1 MKALPPLLIT
11 ATLDAG
17 KTPYVAL
24 ASTGERAVAHMQGL
38 MAWLREPSVNRV
50 VFAKNCFARI
60 RKEVL
65 EEAASRHGK
74 ELEFV
79 QVGQDPRTLV
89 QGKGFGEGNL
99 ISQALQKSEML
110 QASSGFVKITG
121 KLHCPGAEA
130 LFSGE
135 GSGEFFVSHPDSSA
149 RANPLRRTLSPLYS
163 YQAGSTLLS
172 FMKRGLRVPWG
183 LVASAPGGLVDTRF
197 YRVDC
202 DFYLRVL
209 RDSHRRVRDS
219 LGYTLE
225 RAFHDDLKGLATSVR
240 LIDLSPPII
249 GTSGSL
255 GTTSGSYS
263 EEIRREAEELASRLF
278 A

>member
-1 MKALPPLLIT
+1 MKAMPPLLIT

-24 ASTGERAVAHMQGL
+24 ASTRERAVAHMEGL
-38 MAWLREPSVNRV
+38 IAWLRESSVNKV
-50 VFAKNCFARI
+50 VFAKNCVALI

-99 ISQALQKSEML
+99 ISQALQKSEVL
-110 QASSGFVKITG
+110 RVSAGFIKITG
-121 KLHCPGAEA
+121 KLHCPGVEA
-130 LFSGE
+130 LFSGK
-135 GSGEFFVSHPDSSA
+135 GSGEFFVSHPDSSL
-149 RANPLRRTLSPLYS
+149 RANPLRRALSPLYS
-163 YQAGSTLLS
+163 HATGSALLS
-172 FMKRGLRVPWG
+172 FMKRRLRVPWE
-183 LVASAPGGLVDTRF
+183 LVASAPGGLVDTRL
-197 YRVDC
+197 YRADR

-209 RDSHRRVRDS
+209 HDSHRRVRDS

-225 RAFHDDLKGLATSVR
+225 RAFHDDLKELASSVR
-240 LIDLSPPII
+240 LIDLSPSII

-255 GTTSGSYS
+255 GTTSGFYS
-263 EEIRREAEELASRLF
+263 EEIRGEAEELASRLL